1 MANPETGASRNKNAS
16 ATSHDSSNPTAS
28 SSNTGNATPH
38 GGETAADAT
47 THSANTSAT
56 NQTGG
61 VATLDPTHTDPPG
74 RPAHRTGGLK
84 HRHLHFIA
92 LGSAIG
98 TGLFYGSSSAIQ
110 AAGPSVLFMY
120 IIGGAVVYFMLRGLG
135 ELVLRNPHSGSF
147 AEYATRYLGNWA
159 GFITGWM
166 FALEMIIVCLADLSA
181 IGIYM
186 RFWFPDVDAW
196 VWVAATLLLVGAANI
211 ASTKMFGELEFG
223 LTLVK
228 VGAVVA
234 MILGGAAVII
244 FGLSDSHSTG
254 PGNLVNDG
262 GFFPNGFGG
271 FLGAYILVLF
281 AFGGTEIIGVAGAS
295 TDDPRKAVPKAINTV
310 PFRILLFYV
319 LSILIILLIN
329 PWRTIDGEQSPFV
342 QIFSSLGITW
352 AAALLN
358 VVVITAAVSAINA
371 DIFGAG
377 RVLTGLAKQRLAPQF
392 MKRTSGDVPVITTAV
407 LLLILVVGVVL
418 NAMIP
423 EKIFTIFA
431 SLATFATVFV
441 WLMILLSHVASRRGL
456 NAEQVSAIQY
466 RVPLWPIGQ
475 YFAIAMIMVA
485 FGVLAW
491 IEEFRVSLA
500 TGAGFI
506 VIMSVFYFLMKPG
519 KVQGEF
525 ARA

>member
-1 MANPETGASRNKNAS
+1 MAAPEPVS
-16 ATSHDSSNPTAS
+16 ATTQPRQ
-28 SSNTGNATPH
+28 H
-38 GGETAADAT
+38 G
-47 THSANTSAT
+47 S
-56 NQTGG
+56 
-61 VATLDPTHTDPPG
+61 
-74 RPAHRTGGLK
+74 GLK

-110 AAGPSVLFMY
+110 AAGPSVLLMY
-120 IIGGAVVYFMLRGLG
+120 IVAGTVVYFMLRGLG

-147 AEYATRYLGNWA
+147 AEYATKYLGSWA

-166 FALEMIIVCLADLSA
+166 FALEMVIVCLADLSA

-186 RFWFPDVDAW
+186 KFWFPDVAAW
-196 VWVAATLLLVGAANI
+196 VWVAATLLVVGAANI

-223 LTLVK
+223 LTLIK

-234 MILGGAAVII
+234 MIVGGAAVIL

-254 PGNLVNDG
+254 PANLFNDG

-271 FLGAYILVLF
+271 LVGAFILVLF

-295 TDDPRKAVPKAINTV
+295 TDNPEKAVPKAINTV

-342 QIFSSLGITW
+342 QIFSSLGISW

-358 VVVITAAVSAINA
+358 VVVITAAISAINA

-377 RVLTGLAKQRLAPQF
+377 RVLNGLAKERLAPKF
-392 MKRTSGDVPVITTAV
+392 MAKTSGDVPVVTTAV
-407 LLLILVVGVVL
+407 LILVLIVGVVL
-418 NAMIP
+418 NALVP

-456 NAEQVSAIQY
+456 SSEQVAALTY
-466 RVPLWPIGQ
+466 RVPLWPVGQ
-475 YFAIAMIMVA
+475 YFSIFMILVA

-491 IEEFRVSLA
+491 VEEFRVSLV

-506 VIMSVFYFLMKPG
+506 VVMSVLYLAMKP
-519 KVQGEF
+519 
-525 ARA
+525 RANASH